1 MVPVFK
7 IFGERSAA
15 KKDRPV
21 SLLSVVCKVFERL
34 LNNRIIDRLEK
45 WGLCS
50 DFKYG
55 FRSPWSTADN
65 FTVVSDRISKAF
77 NRSGPT
83 GAVPLNKSKA
93 LDRVWHAGLLHKIK
107 SYGISVSGIWS
118 YFFFSKYKTALSG
131 SR

>member
-34 LNNRIIDRLEK
+34 LNNRITDRLEK

-55 FRSPWSTADN
+55 FRSP
-65 FTVVSDRISKAF
+65 
-77 NRSGPT
+77 
-83 GAVPLNKSKA
+83 
-93 LDRVWHAGLLHKIK
+93 
-107 SYGISVSGIWS
+107 
-118 YFFFSKYKTALSG
+118 
-131 SR
+131 